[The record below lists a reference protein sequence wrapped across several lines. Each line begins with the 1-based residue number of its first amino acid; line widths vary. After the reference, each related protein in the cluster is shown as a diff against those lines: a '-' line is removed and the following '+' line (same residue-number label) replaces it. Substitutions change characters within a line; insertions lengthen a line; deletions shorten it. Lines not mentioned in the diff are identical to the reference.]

1 MAVTGDP
8 LQRGSVVGGYRID
21 ELISRGGMGL
31 VYRATNV
38 ALNRIYALKVLAPGL
53 ADDEQFRE
61 RFKREMRIAASLHH
75 PNIVGIH
82 NAGEHDGMLFF
93 VMDYIT
99 GTDLREVLVKSGAMD
114 PSRVI
119 DLLDQFASA
128 LDAAHSRGLVHRDVK
143 PANILITVKDGE
155 EHAYLTDFGLAKK
168 YDTASGLTAK
178 GAVVGTVD
186 YMSPEQITG
195 SHTDARTDIY
205 ALGCVVYQMLSGK
218 VPYERDN
225 SVATLFAHVYDP
237 PPPLEG
243 ETSETYPAFAPV
255 LEKAMA
261 KDPSERYFSAGDFAR
276 DASAALKGMRY
287 TAAPT
292 IVGTGDATPV
302 VKNAEPTAPPQA
314 PPTMPPVEAGKAADP
329 VQASEFIAPAG
340 AGAPPESPGSEVV
353 PPRTAV
359 PAETKLTD
367 SPSPREDIPAV
378 AAEATSVPAAAEPT
392 SAASASQQ
400 PTSPSPASAA
410 PETSPPPT
418 TPPAA
423 TPPAAPPPT
432 PPAAGDSGGAAGGAG
447 RSRNR
452 YLLPG
457 LGALVLIVG
466 AVVAVILL
474 SSNSSSKPSGA
485 PFAASLTPV
494 PTNQTTGSGSG
505 TVRLNGNVATIT
517 LDASGLLNGS
527 PHAMHIHAGG
537 KGVCPPASAARLHN
551 GHLSISTTDGI
562 KFYGPPQVSLTS
574 SGDTSPK
581 SIIDFSRYPHVGT
594 IRYARTITI
603 PPGVADAIRAGN
615 AAMIVHGIDYNHN
628 GIYDNVLDR
637 SELNNSLPGEATAPA
652 LCGSLVASQTA
663 STGGSPGSTRT
674 YAFVL
679 NRRVA
684 ASSSLASDL
693 ALACDLL
700 GVDVGALSD
709 PRAKSATAT

>member
-8 LQRGSVVGGYRID
+8 LQRGSVVAGYRID

-99 GTDLREVLVKSGAMD
+99 GTDLREVLVKDGAMD
-114 PSRVI
+114 PSRVL

-261 KDPSERYFSAGDFAR
+261 KDPSGRYFSAGDFAR
-276 DASAALKGMRY
+276 DAAAALKGMRY

-302 VKNAEPTAPPQA
+302 VKNAEPTAPPQV
-314 PPTMPPVEAGKAADP
+314 PPTTPPVEAVKPDEPA
-329 VQASEFIAPAG
+329 QASEFIAPART
-340 AGAPPESPGSEVV
+340 GAPPESPGSEVI
-353 PPRTAV
+353 PPRPSV
-359 PAETKLTD
+359 PSETNISE
-367 SPSPREDIPAV
+367 SPSLREDVPAV
-378 AAEATSVPAAAEPT
+378 AAEATSVPAATDPT
-392 SAASASQQ
+392 SAPSAPQQ
-400 PTSPSPASAA
+400 PTSPSPPTAA
-410 PETSPPPT
+410 PASSPPAT
-418 TPPAA
+418 TPP
-423 TPPAAPPPT
+423 APPPT
-432 PPAAGDSGGAAGGAG
+432 PPPTPPTGGDSGGAAGGAG

-466 AVVAVILL
+466 AVVAVIAL
-474 SSNSSSKPSGA
+474 SSSGSSKPSGT

-494 PTNQTTGSGSG
+494 PTNQSNGSGSG

-517 LDASGLLNGS
+517 LDASGLLNGA

-551 GHLSISTTDGI
+551 GHLSISTSDGI

-574 SGDTSPK
+574 TGDTSPK

-603 PPGVADAIRAGN
+603 PTGVADAIRAGN

-652 LCGSLVASQTA
+652 ICGSLVASQTA

-700 GVDVGALSD
+700 GADVGALSD
-709 PRAKSATAT
+709 PRANASKAT